1 MIFEW
6 IIGIFLVVTFLC
18 GVLLTLY
25 IDRQAK
31 KYQYGEHFC
40 NHCKRGY
47 IHTDEVLARTHCE
60 NCGRKLTKHEQ
71 ATDFCEVE
79 DEENGNEE
87 NPFPD
92 I

>member
-1 MIFEW
+1 MILEW

-18 GVLLTLY
+18 GVVLTMY
-25 IDRQAK
+25 IERQSN
-31 KYQYGEHFC
+31 KYKYGEHFC

-47 IHTDEVLARTHCE
+47 VLTDEDLARTHCK

-71 ATDFCEVE
+71 DPNFCEVE